1 LLSLSWSITSGI
13 LISFGAEQSGKDLLY
28 FSHRLAPIYTDIA
41 KERIGKLAEI
51 AKPFLIYHFRLLI
64 SFGAD
69 RSGKGLFYFSHR
81 LAPIYTD
88 IAQER
93 IGKLAEIAKPFLI
106 YQFRHPHLLR
116 S

>member
-1 LLSLSWSITSGI
+1 LHE
-13 LISFGAEQSGKDLLY
+13 FVE
-28 FSHRLAPIYTDIA
+28 
-41 KERIGKLAEI
+41 ERIGNLAEI
-51 AKPFLIYHFRLLI
+51 AKPFLVYHFRLLI